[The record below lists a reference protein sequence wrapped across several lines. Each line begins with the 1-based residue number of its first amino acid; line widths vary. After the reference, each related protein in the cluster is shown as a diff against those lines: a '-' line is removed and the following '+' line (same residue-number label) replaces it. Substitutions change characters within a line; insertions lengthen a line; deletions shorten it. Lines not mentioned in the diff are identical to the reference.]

1 MSCISKHQH
10 IHGPDTCARCS
21 NLGDT
26 ALRRCAFPCLSVP
39 GAKSPPRGDLSF
51 AGLVAVESWLAS
63 SVGQSRGQT
72 NRCPGDK
79 DPTRGLMLRC
89 FPVAV
94 MGLRTG
100 EVAFSCLPAAVLQ
113 LLAGE
118 VALRP
123 SETSPMSEK
132 LCPLRRLLAGTV
144 GVDGACKARFRKFRR
159 CCGLS
164 LRPSQPSQVGL
175 PARFALPHLCFRA
188 QPPG

>member
-1 MSCISKHQH
+1 MVMSRGVGLEGLKGLRSFR
-10 IHGPDTCARCS
+10 GVAFPSTCARCS

-51 AGLVAVESWLAS
+51 AGLVAVESWLA
-63 SVGQSRGQT
+63 
-72 NRCPGDK
+72 
-79 DPTRGLMLRC
+79 
-89 FPVAV
+89 V

-123 SETSPMSEK
+123 SETSPMSEN

-144 GVDGACKARFRKFRR
+144 GVDGAFAAFSGWASGSVCTSASLLPGTACSLGRR
-159 CCGLS
+159 VAGSSPSGAS
-164 LRPSQPSQVGL
+164 LLGEASLVASKVVEILR
-175 PARFALPHLCFRA
+175 
-188 QPPG
+188 